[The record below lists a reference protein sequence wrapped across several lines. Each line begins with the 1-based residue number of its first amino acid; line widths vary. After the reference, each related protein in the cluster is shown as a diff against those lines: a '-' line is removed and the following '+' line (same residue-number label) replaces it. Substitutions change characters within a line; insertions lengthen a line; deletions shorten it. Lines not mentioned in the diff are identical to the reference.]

1 VPIESLNQCWVAD
14 LTYVHLPEG
23 FVYLACVLDAYSRKC
38 LGWSLSRKMDSSLPL
53 QALEMALAQ
62 RQVTSGLIHHS
73 DRGRQYCSF
82 AYVKRLQSVGAR
94 ISMSAPGQ
102 ATENARAESFIKTV
116 KYEEVDVHRYQT
128 FLEDVYNTKRLHSS
142 LDYVPP
148 DEFESTYLKCSCM
161 DGMDFLGALQP
172 FSCQHSCQPLH
183 FEGWDKG

>member
-1 VPIESLNQCWVAD
+1 MALWTTGPR
-14 LTYVHLPEG
+14 TG
-23 FVYLACVLDAYSRKC
+23 FVTLRKY

-94 ISMSAPGQ
+94 IRMSAPGQ

-116 KYEEVDVHRYQT
+116 KYEEVYVHRNQTFEEAQAHLQT

-172 FSCQHSCQPLH
+172 FSCQNRVLPQLAGEP
-183 FEGWDKG
+183 K